1 MPTRDEN
8 DMNSCIKKTIID
20 ANNLLEILSYEVVTD
35 KVGIETARHL
45 KLYSHIMDI
54 LPRIEK
60 LVYVLSYDIEKYENN
75 KNNFSKIIMN
85 RNLLV
90 DMYCKL
96 FDVRITFNHYILDK
110 VFNDYDKYNNNY
122 C

>member
-1 MPTRDEN
+1 MAIREGN
-8 DMNSCIKKTIID
+8 DINSCIKKTIID

-45 KLYSHIMDI
+45 KLYSQITDL
-54 LPRIEK
+54 LPEIEK
-60 LVYVLSYDIEKYENN
+60 LVCVLSYDIEKYENK

-85 RNLLV
+85 RNLLI

-96 FDVRITFNHYILDK
+96 FDIRVIFNHHILDR
-110 VFNDYDKYNNNY
+110 VFSDYDKHNNNY
-122 C
+122 